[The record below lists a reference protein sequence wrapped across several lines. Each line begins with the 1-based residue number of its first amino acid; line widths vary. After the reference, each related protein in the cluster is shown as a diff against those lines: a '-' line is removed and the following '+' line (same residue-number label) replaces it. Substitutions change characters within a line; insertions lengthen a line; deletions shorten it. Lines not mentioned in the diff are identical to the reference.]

1 MNDKW
6 VKLFMSTSTQTLVT
20 ILKEGSSYEVVIR
33 VIKGGETFTESL
45 YSGDNAK
52 GARKVFDSVD
62 REVAIKF
69 VDNVDAVDEPVQL
82 SAQKE
87 EAVGDQPPIM
97 EKEEVA
103 VVDLDVS
110 EGADGSEGPDDSA
123 LGDGVESEDPDSEES
138 NPS

>member
-1 MNDKW
+1 
-6 VKLFMSTSTQTLVT
+6 MSTSTQTLVT

-69 VDNVDAVDEPVQL
+69 VDNVDAV
-82 SAQKE
+82 KE

-103 VVDLDVS
+103 VVDPDVS